1 MGPDNGSGNGSG
13 KKYLPGQGV
22 NGGAIWD
29 RGGLPVAYYHVVFT
43 LPAPISDIAYHNKA
57 VLYAILFSAA
67 AETLITIAADP
78 KHLGARIGLTAV
90 LHTWG
95 SALTHHPHAHCIVP
109 GGGNGQKLGQVTKV
123 KLSDRI
129 RRIELIGK
137 HVNVQAFAERKEI
150 GGIGGGPLK
159 VEDLSTTEA
168 ARLIL
173 ATLREAAEAV
183 EK

>member
-1 MGPDNGSGNGSG
+1 MGPRWRR
-13 KKYLPGQGV
+13 KKGP
-22 NGGAIWD
+22 
-29 RGGLPVAYYHVVFT
+29 LPVIA
-43 LPAPISDIAYHNKA
+43 AAISKA
-57 VLYAILFSAA
+57 QGQRSERTQIDADWVLTRLTAEAEADLTDLYAVDGELKPVRDWP
-67 AETLITIAADP
+67 LIW
-78 KHLGARIGLTAV
+78 RQGLV
-90 LHTWG
+90 SGLDVDEQFKDG
-95 SALTHHPHAHCIVP
+95 R
-109 GGGNGQKLGQVTKV
+109 KLGQVTKV

>member
-1 MGPDNGSGNGSG
+1 MRAGYAKTTAHSKSYDWVCKSGT
-13 KKYLPGQGV
+13 KPHV
-22 NGGAIWD
+22 FAAITEAQAD
-29 RGGLPVAYYHVVFT
+29 RSERTQIDADWVLTRLTAEAEADLT
-43 LPAPISDIAYHNKA
+43 D
-57 VLYAILFSAA
+57 LYADDGELKPVRDWP
-67 AETLITIAADP
+67 LIW
-78 KHLGARIGLTAV
+78 RQGLVAGLDV
-90 LHTWG
+90 DEQFKD
-95 SALTHHPHAHCIVP
+95 
-109 GGGNGQKLGQVTKV
+109 GQKLGQVTKV